1 MRLDKLISSQGLCD
15 RKQVKMLAKK
25 GKVTVNGIPVKDPG
39 FSVNPDQ
46 DHIVVDGKEL
56 SYQEFVYLMLNKPQ
70 GVICATEDRTA
81 QTVLDLVPP
90 ELLRPGL
97 FPAGR
102 LDKDTTGFVLLTDDG
117 ALAHRMLSPKNHIQK
132 TYEAVLDHPLSREDI
147 LALAEGITLKDGT
160 KCLPAIVEPLPESKE
175 VCSANSNKGNSNN
188 TGNSKIRIKIC
199 EGKYHQIKRMMA
211 ARSNAVLQLK
221 RTAMGNVPL
230 DPALPEGAC
239 RSLTP
244 AEQDLLL
251 TNPS

>member
-15 RKQVKMLAKK
+15 RKQVKVLIKK
-25 GKVTVNGIPVKDPG
+25 GKVTVNGIPVKDSG
-39 FSVNPDQ
+39 FSVNPDR
-46 DHIVVDGKEL
+46 DHIVVDGTEL
-56 SYQEFVYLMLNKPQ
+56 SYQKFVYLMLNKPQ

-117 ALAHRMLSPKNHIQK
+117 ALAHRILSPKNHIQK

-147 LALAEGITLKDGT
+147 LAFAEGITLKDGT
-160 KCLPAIVEPLPESKE
+160 QCLPAIVEK
-175 VCSANSNKGNSNN
+175 NN
-188 TGNSKIRIKIC
+188 TGNSKITIKIC
-199 EGKYHQIKRMMA
+199 EGKYHQIKRMIA
-211 ARSNAVLQLK
+211 ARDNAVLALK
-221 RTAMGNVPL
+221 RTSMGSVPL

-239 RSLTP
+239 RLLTP
-244 AEQDLLL
+244 AEQELLL

>member
-15 RKQVKMLAKK
+15 RKQVKVLAKK
-25 GKVTVNGIPVKDPG
+25 GKVTVNGVPVKDPG

-46 DHIVVDGKEL
+46 DHIVVDGTEL
-56 SYQEFVYLMLNKPQ
+56 SYQKFVYLMLNKPQ
-70 GVICATEDRTA
+70 GVICATEDRIA

-117 ALAHRMLSPKNHIQK
+117 ALAHSILSPKSHIQK

-160 KCLPAIVEPLPESKE
+160 HCLPAIVETLPDGKE
-175 VCSANSNKGNSNN
+175 AGQDNSNN
-188 TGNSKIRIKIC
+188 TGNAKIKIKIC
-199 EGKYHQIKRMMA
+199 EGKYHQIKRMIA
-211 ARSNAVLQLK
+211 ARGNAVLALK
-221 RTAMGNVPL
+221 RISMGNVPL

-239 RSLTP
+239 RPLTP
-244 AEQDLLL
+244 AEQELLL

>member
-15 RKQVKMLAKK
+15 RKQVKVLAKK
-25 GKVTVNGIPVKDPG
+25 GKVTVNGVPVKDPG
-39 FSVNPDQ
+39 FSVNPDR
-46 DHIVVDGKEL
+46 DHIVVDGTEL
-56 SYQEFVYLMLNKPQ
+56 SYQKFVYLMLNKPQ

-117 ALAHRMLSPKNHIQK
+117 ALAHSILSPKNHIQK

-160 KCLPAIVEPLPESKE
+160 HCLPAIVEPLSECKD
-175 VCSANSNKGNSNN
+175 AGADNSNN
-188 TGNSKIRIKIC
+188 TGNAKIKIKIC
-199 EGKYHQIKRMMA
+199 EGKYHQIKRMIA
-211 ARSNAVLQLK
+211 ARGNAVLALK
-221 RTAMGNVPL
+221 RISMGNVSL

-239 RSLTP
+239 RPLTP
-244 AEQDLLL
+244 AEQELLF

>member
-1 MRLDKLISSQGLCD
+1 MRLDKLVSSQGLCD
-15 RKQVKMLAKK
+15 RKQVKVLAKK
-25 GKVTVNGIPVKDPG
+25 GKITVNGVPVKDPG

-46 DHIVVDGKEL
+46 DRIVVDGTEL
-56 SYQEFVYLMLNKPQ
+56 TYQKFVYLMLNKPQ

-117 ALAHRMLSPKNHIQK
+117 ALAHRILSPKNHIQK

-147 LALAEGITLKDGT
+147 LAFAEGITLKDGT
-160 KCLPAIVEPLPESKE
+160 ECLPAIVELLPDSKDTG
-175 VCSANSNKGNSNN
+175 ADGNNN
-188 TGNSKIRIKIC
+188 AGNSKIKIKIC
-199 EGKYHQIKRMMA
+199 EGKYHQIKRMIA
-211 ARSNAVLQLK
+211 ARDNAVLALK
-221 RTAMGNVPL
+221 RTSMGSVPL

-239 RSLTP
+239 RPLTP
-244 AEQDLLL
+244 AEQELLL